1 MKEIPN
7 EVLEFF
13 KYDIETYR
21 GHVRLLGKY
30 NGKDAYTYEYD
41 EEVIIGYPS
50 VCLYKKDSPLE
61 IAVQQEALRVLREVK
76 KRKI

>member
-50 VCLYKKDSPLE
+50 VCLYKKDCPLE
-61 IAVQQEALRVLREVK
+61 SVTQLDALRIIGKLNK
-76 KRKI
+76 